1 MNFEE
6 LQDTLEQEV
15 LDNPD
20 LIDDDTYIA
29 QYEVLYKRP
38 DGTAIVLEFDKID
51 HPAKAIYLK

>member
-6 LQDTLEQEV
+6 LEDILGQEV

-29 QYEVLYKRP
+29 QYELLYKRP
-38 DGTAIVLEFDKID
+38 DGTAIVIELDRID
-51 HPAKAIYLK
+51 HLAKAIYLK